1 MAAKCK
7 HLSFA
12 SVILAVRPY
21 CLACVEIEGYSVT
34 YFGRI
39 AAFEALYR

>member
-21 CLACVEIEGYSVT
+21 CLACVINACEGMVRDAIDT
-34 YFGRI
+34 
-39 AAFEALYR
+39 ECC